1 MNWDTQSDDD
11 DMDNHLPI
19 WDVTD
24 SDDDDDDDMD
34 IELDIEGTCC
44 CVVLHFS

>member
-19 WDVTD
+19 WDTD
-24 SDDDDDDDMD
+24 NDDEDDDMD

>member
-1 MNWDTQSDDD
+1 MNWDTQIDDD

-19 WDVTD
+19 WDTD
-24 SDDDDDDDMD
+24 NDDEDDDMD

-44 CVVLHFS
+44 CVVLDFS